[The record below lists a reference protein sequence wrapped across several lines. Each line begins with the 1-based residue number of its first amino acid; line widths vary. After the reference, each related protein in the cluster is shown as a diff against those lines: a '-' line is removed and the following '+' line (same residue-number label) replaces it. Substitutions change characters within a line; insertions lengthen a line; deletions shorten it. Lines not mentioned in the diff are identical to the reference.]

1 MIIKMYIKY
10 APLSHTTLSQE
21 TNKLCG
27 CRTHGVHNFYLISV
41 HRQQGN
47 KAATP
52 TSAIFSLAN

>member
-1 MIIKMYIKY
+1 MMIIKMYIKY

-27 CRTHGVHNFYLISV
+27 CLLSYQV

-47 KAATP
+47 N
-52 TSAIFSLAN
+52 SDVGHLLGS